1 MLDNPGPDYQLTF
14 VGCEPTCP
22 PPCGPTNSD
31 FILVGAIGIGNPIR
45 QVSYYSNLFSCPP
58 VCGTEVLTWNAAIS
72 DFNIFDFVNDHWIP
86 SEPAI
91 PLGQSVFVALLDNT
105 NCCCKDCT
113 TNASGQCTIRGDC
126 EMNPVEIVTAVGG
139 VLSLITQILPLVGV
153 KNMDAI
159 GAIVKTLTD
168 IAPLITNQI
177 GATYTGV
184 KNIIDSVG
192 AHPAT
197 TADQMIALKAFDKMV
212 DDAWDAI
219 EGQIDPD
226 ATA

>member
-1 MLDNPGPDYQLTF
+1 
-14 VGCEPTCP
+14 
-22 PPCGPTNSD
+22 
-31 FILVGAIGIGNPIR
+31 
-45 QVSYYSNLFSCPP
+45 
-58 VCGTEVLTWNAAIS
+58 
-72 DFNIFDFVNDHWIP
+72 
-86 SEPAI
+86 
-91 PLGQSVFVALLDNT
+91 
-105 NCCCKDCT
+105 
-113 TNASGQCTIRGDC
+113 
-126 EMNPVEIVTAVGG
+126 MNPVEIVTAVGG

-153 KNMDAI
+153 KNTDAI

-168 IAPLITNQI
+168 ITPLITNQI

>member
-1 MLDNPGPDYQLTF
+1 
-14 VGCEPTCP
+14 
-22 PPCGPTNSD
+22 
-31 FILVGAIGIGNPIR
+31 
-45 QVSYYSNLFSCPP
+45 
-58 VCGTEVLTWNAAIS
+58 
-72 DFNIFDFVNDHWIP
+72 
-86 SEPAI
+86 
-91 PLGQSVFVALLDNT
+91 
-105 NCCCKDCT
+105 
-113 TNASGQCTIRGDC
+113 
-126 EMNPVEIVTAVGG
+126 MNPVEIVTAVGG

-153 KNMDAI
+153 KNTDAI